1 MRITEFGDV
10 HREELLSWRTQME
23 DRFRFDPSK
32 GMDPA
37 DRQNLI
43 HRFQPKM
50 RPVER
55 ELRFGIEFLL
65 QIRQKIL
72 QSRSR
77 YRPMV
82 ERSAREH
89 AQAAADLKVFTILP
103 KP

>member
-1 MRITEFGDV
+1 
-10 HREELLSWRTQME
+10 ME

-55 ELRFGIEFLL
+55 ELRIGIESLN
-65 QIRQKIL
+65 QVRQKIL
-72 QSRSR
+72 QNRSR

-82 ERSAREH
+82 ERSAREL
-89 AQAAADLKVFTILP
+89 AQAAADLEVFTILKRP
-103 KP
+103 